1 MPSHCGIPGNER
13 ADALAGEAAAL
24 PQEEVPLDTRTVFRA
39 AARVARDRTA
49 EQRPA
54 GWYRTLMEEPGRP
67 RCPESIATQPS
78 TYNS

>member
-39 AARVARDRTA
+39 AARVARARTA
-49 EQRPA
+49 QQPSRVVPDPDGEA
-54 GWYRTLMEEPGRP
+54 GRP
-67 RCPESIATQPS
+67 RCLESTATQPP
-78 TYNS
+78 TYTS